1 MRAVRSVR
9 GVRATTFVAAS
20 LLGAVALGACG
31 SDAAPEARIC
41 DGRADLRTGLGEL
54 VEAVTAGDDGA
65 AREAEQRTRA
75 AFKDIADARDDLA
88 SDRLSVFDAA
98 LAQLGTALALVPQ
111 GDAVTAEGAGVAVE
125 GARDAVEA
133 ALDAVGTVADC
144 E

>member
-1 MRAVRSVR
+1 MRAVRFGR
-9 GVRATTFVAAS
+9 GMRAATFVAAS
-20 LLGAVALGACG
+20 LLGTTVLGACG

-41 DGRADLRTGLGEL
+41 DGTADLRTGLAEL

-65 AREAEQRTRA
+65 ARDAEQRTRE

-88 SDRLSVFDAA
+88 SEQREAFDAA

-111 GDAVTAEGAGVAVE
+111 GEAVTADGAAAAVD

-133 ALDAVGTVADC
+133 ALDGVGGVAGC
-144 E
+144 Q